1 MTKRIMFV
9 GMDVHQH
16 SIDLTVAE
24 SGHDGGVTHFA
35 SIGGDL
41 AALDGAVATLRKR
54 GAELHFVYEAGPCG
68 YGIYRHLRQ
77 AGLNCAVVAPA
88 QVPKK
93 AADRIK
99 TDRRDSRT
107 LAVQH
112 RAGALRPI
120 YVPDEDDE
128 AMRDLVRA
136 REDTVHGRRRA
147 RQRINSFLLRHGRPY
162 PCGKKH
168 WGARHRRW
176 LAEQSF
182 ERVAQRITLEEYV
195 GAADEADAR
204 VTRLTEQIVSLLAQW
219 RWRDVVAALQTL
231 RGVSLIVAVTVV
243 AEVGDLTRFTPRA
256 LMAFLGLVPSEH
268 SSGQRRR
275 QGGIT
280 KTGNAHVRRVLAEA
294 AHAYRATPALTQFVR
309 QRQVHLPQAIR
320 DVGWKAQLRLCGRF
334 RHLSA
339 ARKHPHKIRMAIA
352 RELTGF
358 MLDIARRVAAPVSST
373 VATVPATDT
382 IVLRRRP
389 RPAAAPGSRRARA
402 ARSAA
407 GAP

>member
-1 MTKRIMFV
+1 MMKRSMFV

-16 SIDLTVAE
+16 SIDVTVAE
-24 SGHDGGVTHFA
+24 SGHDGAVTHFA

-41 AALDGAVATLRKR
+41 AALDGAVATLRRR
-54 GAELHFVYEAGPCG
+54 GADLYFVYEAGPCG

-77 AGLNCAVVAPA
+77 AGLACAVVAPA

-112 RAGALRPI
+112 RAGALRAI
-120 YVPDEDDE
+120 YVPEEDDE

-136 REDTVHGRRRA
+136 REDAVHTRRRA
-147 RQRINSFLLRHGRPY
+147 RQRINSFLLRHGRSY
-162 PCGKKH
+162 PCGKKN

-176 LAEQSF
+176 LAEQHF
-182 ERVAQRITLEEYV
+182 DRVAQRITLEEYV
-195 GAADEADAR
+195 GAADECDAR
-204 VTRLTEQIVSLLAQW
+204 VTRLTEQIGALLAAWHW
-219 RWRDVVAALQTL
+219 RPVVEALQAL

-256 LMAFLGLVPSEH
+256 LMAFLGLVPAEY
-268 SSGQRRR
+268 SSGARRC

-294 AHAYRATPALTQFVR
+294 AHAYRATPALTHFVR
-309 QRQVHLPQAIR
+309 QRQQHLAQAIR

-334 RHLSA
+334 RHLTA
-339 ARKHPHKIRMAIA
+339 ARKHPHKVRMAIA

-358 MLDIARRVAAPVSST
+358 MLDIARRVAT
-373 VATVPATDT
+373 
-382 IVLRRRP
+382 
-389 RPAAAPGSRRARA
+389 PAAAPPDTIMLRRPARPTTAPGSVRARA
-402 ARSAA
+402 ARPTA
-407 GAP
+407 GAAH

>member
-1 MTKRIMFV
+1 MSESITFV

-24 SGHDGGVTHFA
+24 GGHDGAVTHFA

-41 AALDGAVATLRKR
+41 DSLDRAVATLRQR
-54 GAELHFVYEAGPCG
+54 TTALYFVYEAGPSG
-68 YGIYRHLRQ
+68 YGIYRHLRA
-77 AGLNCAVVAPA
+77 AGLRCAVVAPA
-88 QVPKK
+88 QVPKRP
-93 AADRIK
+93 ADRVK

-107 LAVQH
+107 LAIQH

-136 REDTVHGRRRA
+136 REDAVHNRRRA
-147 RQRINSFLLRHGRPY
+147 RQRVNSFLLRHGRSY
-162 PCGKKH
+162 PHGKKN

-176 LAEQSF
+176 LAAQSF
-182 ERVAQRITLEEYV
+182 ERTAQRITLEEYV
-195 GAADEADAR
+195 ATADEGEAR
-204 VTRLTEQIVSLLAQW
+204 VTRLTEQIRSLLVSW
-219 RWRDVVAALQTL
+219 RWQEVVAALQAL

-243 AEVGDLTRFTPRA
+243 AEVGDLTRFAPRE

-268 SSGQRRR
+268 SSGARRR
-275 QGGIT
+275 QGAIT

-294 AHAYRATPALTQFVR
+294 AHAYRATPALTPYVR
-309 QRQVHLPQAIR
+309 QRQVQLPKEIR
-320 DVGWKAQLRLCGRF
+320 DVGWKAQLRLCHRF

-339 ARKHPHKIRMAIA
+339 ARKHPHKVRMALA

-358 MLDIARRVAAPVSST
+358 MLDIARRVAAPQGAD
-373 VATVPATDT
+373 ATAPSAPSDV
-382 IVLRRRP
+382 IVLRRAARP
-389 RPAAAPGSRRARA
+389 RRTRNRTTAKPS
-402 ARSAA
+402 
-407 GAP
+407 

>member
-1 MTKRIMFV
+1 MSDGITFV

-16 SIDLTVAE
+16 SIDLTLAE
-24 SGHDGGVTHFA
+24 GGHDGAITHFA

-41 AALDGAVATLRKR
+41 DSLDRAVATLRAR
-54 GAELHFVYEAGPCG
+54 GTALHFVYEAGPCG
-68 YGIYRHLRQ
+68 YGIYRHLRA
-77 AGLNCAVVAPA
+77 AGLACAVVAPA
-88 QVPKK
+88 QVPKR

-107 LAVQH
+107 LALQH

-136 REDTVHGRRRA
+136 REDAVHNRRRA
-147 RQRINSFLLRHGRPY
+147 RQRVNSFLLRHGRSY
-162 PCGKKH
+162 PHGKKN

-176 LAEQSF
+176 LAEQGF
-182 ERVAQRITLEEYV
+182 ERAAQRITLEEYV
-195 GAADEADAR
+195 SAADEGAAR
-204 VTRLTEQIVSLLAQW
+204 VGRLTEQIRSLLAAW
-219 RWRDVVAALQTL
+219 RWRELVEALQAL

-243 AEVGDLTRFTPRA
+243 AEVGDLTRFRPRE

-268 SSGQRRR
+268 SSGARRR
-275 QGGIT
+275 QGAIT

-294 AHAYRATPALTQFVR
+294 AHAYRATPALTQFIR
-309 QRQVHLPQAIR
+309 HRQVHLPQAIR
-320 DVGWKAQLRLCGRF
+320 DVGWKAQLRLCHRF

-358 MLDIARRVAAPVSST
+358 MLDIARRLAAPA
-373 VATVPATDT
+373 ATTGAAAASPDT
-382 IVLRRRP
+382 IILRRRP
-389 RPAAAPGSRRARA
+389 RPTAAPGSIRARA
-402 ARSAA
+402 ARPAA
-407 GAP
+407 NAH

>member
-1 MTKRIMFV
+1 MTKGIIFV

-24 SGHDGGVTHFA
+24 NGHDGAVTHFA
-35 SIGGDL
+35 AIGGDL
-41 AALDGAVATLRKR
+41 AALDGAVATLRQR

-68 YGIYRHLRQ
+68 YGIYRHLRA
-77 AGLNCAVVAPA
+77 AGLRCAVVAPA

-107 LAVQH
+107 LAIQH

-136 REDTVHGRRRA
+136 REDTVCGRRRA

-162 PCGKKH
+162 TAGKQK

-176 LAEQSF
+176 LAEQYF
-182 ERVAQRITLEEYV
+182 DRIAQRITLEEYV
-195 GAADEADAR
+195 GTAEEADAR
-204 VTRLTEQIVSLLAQW
+204 VTRLTEQIVSLLEPW
-219 RWRDVVAALQTL
+219 RWRAVVAALQAL

-256 LMAFLGLVPSEH
+256 LMAFLGLVPSEY
-268 SSGQRRR
+268 SSGPRRR

-294 AHAYRATPALTQFVR
+294 AHAYRATPALTHFVR
-309 QRQVHLPQAIR
+309 QRQQALPQEIR

-358 MLDIARRVAAPVSST
+358 MLDIARRVATPVS
-373 VATVPATDT
+373 ATAAAAAPDT

-389 RPAAAPGSRRARA
+389 RPAAAPGSVRARA
-402 ARSAA
+402 ARPAA
-407 GAP
+407 DAH

>member
-1 MTKRIMFV
+1 
-9 GMDVHQH
+9 MDVHQH

-24 SGHDGGVTHFA
+24 SGHDGAVTHFA

-41 AALDGAVATLRKR
+41 AALEGAVATLRQR
-54 GAELHFVYEAGPCG
+54 GAELFFVYEAGPCG

-77 AGLNCAVVAPA
+77 AGLACAVVAPA

-93 AADRIK
+93 TADRVK

-120 YVPDEDDE
+120 TVPDEDDE

-136 REDTVHGRRRA
+136 REDAVHSRRRA
-147 RQRINSFLLRHGRPY
+147 RQRVNSFLLRHGRAY
-162 PCGKKH
+162 PCGKKN

-176 LAEQSF
+176 LAEQHF
-182 ERVAQRITLEEYV
+182 ARVAQRIALEEYL
-195 GAADEADAR
+195 GAADEGDAR
-204 VTRLTEQIVSLLAQW
+204 VTRLTEQLASLLETW
-219 RWRDVVAALQTL
+219 RWRPVVEALQAL

-256 LMAFLGLVPSEH
+256 LMAFLGLVPAEY
-268 SSGQRRR
+268 SSGARRR

-294 AHAYRATPALTQFVR
+294 AHAYRATPALTHFVR
-309 QRQVHLPQAIR
+309 QRQQHLPQPIR
-320 DVGWKAQLRLCGRF
+320 AVGWKAQLRLCGRF
-334 RHLSA
+334 RHLTA

-358 MLDIARRVAAPVSST
+358 MLDIARRVAASPS
-373 VATVPATDT
+373 ATAAPPDT

-389 RPAAAPGSRRARA
+389 RPTAAPGSKRARA
-402 ARSAA
+402 ARPTARA
-407 GAP
+407 H

>member
-1 MTKRIMFV
+1 MTKRSTFV

-16 SIDLTVAE
+16 SIDLTLAE
-24 SGHDGGVTHFA
+24 GGHDGAITHFA

-41 AALDGAVATLRKR
+41 ESLDRAVAKLRKR
-54 GAELHFVYEAGPCG
+54 CADLHFVYEAGPCG
-68 YGIYRHLRQ
+68 YGIYRHLR
-77 AGLNCAVVAPA
+77 AVGLACAVVSPA
-88 QVPKK
+88 QVPKR
-93 AADRIK
+93 AADRVK

-136 REDTVHGRRRA
+136 REDAVLSRRRA
-147 RQRINSFLLRHGRPY
+147 RQRTNSFLLRHGRSY
-162 PCGKKH
+162 PHGKKN

-176 LAEQSF
+176 LAEQYF

-195 GAADEADAR
+195 GAADECDAR
-204 VTRLTEQIVSLLAQW
+204 VNRLTEQITSLLAGW
-219 RWRDVVAALQTL
+219 RWRAVVEALQAL
-231 RGVSLIVAVTVV
+231 RGVSLIVAVSVV
-243 AEVGDLTRFTPRA
+243 AEVGDLTRFSARE

-268 SSGQRRR
+268 SSGERRR
-275 QGGIT
+275 QGSIT

-309 QRQVHLPQAIR
+309 QRQIHLSKEIR
-320 DVGWKAQLRLCGRF
+320 DVGWKAQLRLSHRF
-334 RHLSA
+334 RHLLA

-358 MLDIARRVAAPVSST
+358 MLDIARRVATKRDAATEPNAPSAV
-373 VATVPATDT
+373 
-382 IVLRRRP
+382 IVLRRPP
-389 RPAAAPGSRRARA
+389 RPSRTSARTRSRATARA
-402 ARSAA
+402 S
-407 GAP
+407 

>member
-1 MTKRIMFV
+1 MSKRSMFV

-24 SGHDGGVTHFA
+24 AGHDGAVTHFA

-41 AALDGAVATLRKR
+41 QSLDRAVTTLRKR
-54 GAELHFVYEAGPCG
+54 SADLHFVYEAGPCG
-68 YGIYRHLRQ
+68 YGIYRHLRA
-77 AGLNCAVVAPA
+77 AGLACAVVAPA
-88 QVPKK
+88 QVPKR
-93 AADRIK
+93 AADRVK

-120 YVPDEDDE
+120 YIPDEDDE

-136 REDTVHGRRRA
+136 REDAVHTRRRA
-147 RQRINSFLLRHGRPY
+147 RQRVNSFLLRHGRSY
-162 PCGKKH
+162 PHGKKN

-176 LAEQSF
+176 LAEQYF
-182 ERVAQRITLEEYV
+182 DRVPQRITLEEYL
-195 GAADEADAR
+195 GAADECDAR
-204 VTRLTEQIVSLLAQW
+204 VSRLSEQITSLLASW
-219 RWRDVVAALQTL
+219 RWRDVVEALQAL
-231 RGVSLIVAVTVV
+231 RGVSLIIAVTVV
-243 AEVGDLTRFTPRA
+243 AEVGDLTRFSARE

-268 SSGQRRR
+268 SSGGRRR
-275 QGGIT
+275 QGSIT

-309 QRQVHLPQAIR
+309 QRQLHLPKEIR
-320 DVGWKAQLRLCGRF
+320 DVGWKAQLRLCHRF

-352 RELTGF
+352 RELSGF
-358 MLDIARRVAAPVSST
+358 MLDIARRVALSARPDRTGSSE
-373 VATVPATDT
+373 PTDT
-382 IVLRRRP
+382 IVLRR
-389 RPAAAPGSRRARA
+389 PARRSL
-402 ARSAA
+402 RSARTRSHTVA
-407 GAP
+407 KAS

>member
-1 MTKRIMFV
+1 MSEAITFV

-16 SIDLTVAE
+16 SIDLTLAE
-24 SGHDGGVTHFA
+24 GGHDGAVTHFA

-41 AALDGAVATLRKR
+41 DSLDRAVATLEKR
-54 GAELHFVYEAGPCG
+54 ATELHFVYEAGPSG
-68 YGIYRHLRQ
+68 YGIYRHLSA
-77 AGLNCAVVAPA
+77 AGLRCAVVAPA
-88 QVPKK
+88 QVPKR
-93 AADRIK
+93 AADRVK

-107 LAVQH
+107 LAIQH

-120 YVPDEDDE
+120 YVPNEDDE

-136 REDTVHGRRRA
+136 REDAVHNRRRA
-147 RQRINSFLLRHGRPY
+147 RQRVNSFLLRHSRSY
-162 PCGKKH
+162 PHGKKN

-176 LAEQSF
+176 LAEQYF
-182 ERVAQRITLEEYV
+182 DRVAQRITLEEYV
-195 GAADEADAR
+195 GAADEGDAR
-204 VTRLTEQIVSLLAQW
+204 VHRLTEQIRSLLPSW
-219 RWRDVVAALQTL
+219 RWHAVVEALQAL

-243 AEVGDLTRFTPRA
+243 AEVGDLTRFNPRE

-268 SSGQRRR
+268 SSGERRR
-275 QGGIT
+275 QGSIT

-309 QRQVHLPQAIR
+309 QRQVHLPKPIR
-320 DVGWKAQLRLCGRF
+320 DVGWKAQLRLCHRF

-358 MLDIARRVAAPVSST
+358 MLDIARRVATTQRGGA
-373 VATVPATDT
+373 ATEPSPPGDV
-382 IVLRRRP
+382 IVLRRPARP
-389 RPAAAPGSRRARA
+389 RRTTARARS
-402 ARSAA
+402 RSTATA
-407 GAP
+407 S

>member
-1 MTKRIMFV
+1 MAKGITFV

-24 SGHDGGVTHFA
+24 GGHDGAITHFA

-41 AALDGAVATLRKR
+41 AALDGAVATLRQR
-54 GAELHFVYEAGPCG
+54 AAELYFVYEAGPCG
-68 YGIYRHLRQ
+68 YGIYRHLREV
-77 AGLNCAVVAPA
+77 GLACAVVAPA

-93 AADRIK
+93 AADRVK

-107 LAVQH
+107 LAIQH

-120 YVPDEDDE
+120 HVPDEDDE

-136 REDTVHGRRRA
+136 REDAVHSRRRA
-147 RQRINSFLLRHGRPY
+147 RQRINSFLLRHGRSY
-162 PCGKKH
+162 PCGKKN

-176 LAEQSF
+176 LAEQHF
-182 ERVAQRITLEEYV
+182 DRVAQRITLEEYV
-195 GAADEADAR
+195 GAADEGDAR
-204 VTRLTEQIVSLLAQW
+204 VTRLTEQLGTLLAAWHW
-219 RWRDVVAALQTL
+219 RPVVEALQAL

-256 LMAFLGLVPSEH
+256 LMAFLGLVPAEY
-268 SSGQRRR
+268 SSGARRR

-309 QRQVHLPQAIR
+309 QRQLHLPQAIR
-320 DVGWKAQLRLCGRF
+320 EVGWKAQLRLCGRF

-358 MLDIARRVAAPVSST
+358 MLDIARRVVAPASAATAP
-373 VATVPATDT
+373 PTDT

-402 ARSAA
+402 ARPAA
-407 GAP
+407 GAS